1 MAYLGYKR
9 KAYMNY
15 MKEQERIKMW
25 KAEQARKRL
34 KLRRWRNLSTTLI
47 LQLVIVA
54 LIVVFYGVFA
64 MGIMAEEKGSKVG
77 VGNFVMAVSYT
88 ESYDDLVYVSNFVN
102 CDHAMNYY
110 NANCAS
116 QGAMIML
123 CQLEDYLYMPI
134 GHNSDSSFDF
144 EPTDKQSCGFVGIE
158 KPKFTED

>member
-9 KAYMNY
+9 KAFMNH

-34 KLRRWRNLSTTLI
+34 KFRRWRNLSTTLI

-54 LIVVFYGVFA
+54 LIIVFYGVFA

-88 ESYDDLVYVSNFVN
+88 DSYDDLVYVSHFVN
-102 CDHAMNYY
+102 CDHAMKYY
-110 NANCAS
+110 NDNCTDAN
-116 QGAMIML
+116 IMM
-123 CQLEDYLYMPI
+123 CQNEDYLYMPI
-134 GHNSDSSFDF
+134 GFNSDSSFDF
-144 EPTDKQSCGFVGIE
+144 EPTDKQSCGFVGVQ

>member
-110 NANCAS
+110 NQNCAS

-123 CQLEDYLYMPI
+123 CQQEDYLYMPI

-144 EPTDKQSCGFVGIE
+144 EPTDKQSCGFVGVQ
-158 KPKFTED
+158 KPKFIEE

>member
-34 KLRRWRNLSTTLI
+34 KLRRWRSLSTAFI
-47 LQLVIVA
+47 LQLVVVA
-54 LIVVFYGVFA
+54 LIIVFYGVFA

-88 ESYDDLVYVSNFVN
+88 DSYDDLVYVSHFVN
-102 CDHAMNYY
+102 CDHAMAYY
-110 NANCAS
+110 NANCSDAY
-116 QGAMIML
+116 IMM
-123 CQLEDYLYMPI
+123 CQNEAYLYMPI
-134 GHNSDSSFDF
+134 GFNSDSSFDF
-144 EPTDKQSCGFVGIE
+144 EPTDKQSCGFVGVQ
-158 KPKFTED
+158 KPKFTEE